1 MTSTL
6 INKNVK
12 PFSATAF
19 CDGDERVIT
28 DKDFRGHWSIVF
40 FYPADF
46 TFVCPTELS
55 EMADMYEQFKSVGA
69 EIYSVSTDTHYT
81 HKAWHDSSDS
91 IKKIKFP
98 MVGDPT
104 GIICRNFGV
113 MIKEQGIA
121 LRGTFVVDP
130 NGKIKAYEIHDL
142 GIGRS
147 AVEVLRKLQA
157 AQFVAE
163 NGGEVCPAA
172 WQPGKESL
180 TPSLELVGKI

>member
-1 MTSTL
+1 
-6 INKNVK
+6 
-12 PFSATAF
+12 
-19 CDGDERVIT
+19 
-28 DKDFRGHWSIVF
+28 
-40 FYPADF
+40 
-46 TFVCPTELS
+46 
-55 EMADMYEQFKSVGA
+55 
-69 EIYSVSTDTHYT
+69 
-81 HKAWHDSSDS
+81 
-91 IKKIKFP
+91 